1 MKKSSKIILSVL
13 VVAIVL
19 CVVYRLV
26 NKAPSAS
33 LESNAQMEE
42 IIESSGCMA
51 CHSANPKLP
60 FYAGLPV
67 AGKLVKED
75 VRLGYR
81 SFDMTPMVEALKKAT
96 KSMKWIWPKWRK

>member
-26 NKAPSAS
+26 NKAPSAN

-42 IIESSGCMA
+42 IIESSGCIA
-51 CHSANPKLP
+51 CHSANPELP
-60 FYAGLPV
+60 FSLGL
-67 AGKLVKED
+67 
-75 VRLGYR
+75 
-81 SFDMTPMVEALKKAT
+81 SFFRHDSDGRGIEEG
-96 KSMKWIWPKWRK
+96 RKDQ